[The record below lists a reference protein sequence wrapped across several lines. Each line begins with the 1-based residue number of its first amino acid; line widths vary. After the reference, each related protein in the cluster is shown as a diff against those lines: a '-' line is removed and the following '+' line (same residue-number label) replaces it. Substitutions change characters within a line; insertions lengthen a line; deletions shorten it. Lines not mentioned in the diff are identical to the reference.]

1 MRFHDP
7 WALVLL
13 VLIPLLF
20 VWRWRA
26 GYGAAVRYPSL
37 SLLRGL
43 PTGGRQRWRWVV
55 PVVRGLVLV
64 LLSLAL
70 ARPQLGKAESRYT
83 GAGIDIVLSVDIS
96 GSMRS
101 EDFRL
106 DGRRASRLDVVKSV
120 VRDFV
125 TERPGDRIGLVL
137 FSARPYTQCPLTL
150 DHGWLLRN
158 LERARIGMIEDGTA
172 VGSALA
178 TAVGRLEQASA
189 KNSTQ
194 NSTQNSA
201 KNAVVILLTDG
212 QNNAGKISPLTAAEA
227 ARALGIKVYTIGA
240 GTKGMAPYPA
250 RDAFGNL
257 VYRPVQVDIDE
268 QTLSRIADTTGGR
281 YFRATDTRSLRD
293 IYETI
298 DQLERTAF
306 DAPRYLDYDEL
317 YPWLLVPAL
326 ALLGLEIGLRH
337 SLLRELP

>member
-1 MRFHDP
+1 MRLHDP

-13 VLIPLLF
+13 ILIPLLF

-70 ARPQLGKAESRYT
+70 ARPQLGKAESRYV

-106 DGRRASRLDVVKSV
+106 DGRRVSRLDVVKSV

-172 VGSALA
+172 IGSALT
-178 TAVGRLEQASA
+178 TAVGRLEQTAA
-189 KNSTQ
+189 KS
-194 NSTQNSA
+194 
-201 KNAVVILLTDG
+201 AVVILLTDG

-268 QTLSRIADTTGGR
+268 QTLSQIAATTGGR
-281 YFRATDTRSLRD
+281 YFRATDTQSLRD
-293 IYETI
+293 IYQTI
-298 DQLERTAF
+298 DQLERTTF
-306 DAPRYLDYDEL
+306 EAPRYLDYDEL

>member
-1 MRFHDP
+1 MRLHDP

-13 VLIPLLF
+13 ILIPLLF

-70 ARPQLGKAESRYT
+70 ARPQLGKAESRYV

-106 DGRRASRLDVVKSV
+106 DGRRVSRLDVVKSV

-125 TERPGDRIGLVL
+125 TERPDDRIGLVL

-172 VGSALA
+172 IGSALT
-178 TAVGRLEQASA
+178 TAVGRLEQTAA
-189 KNSTQ
+189 KS
-194 NSTQNSA
+194 
-201 KNAVVILLTDG
+201 AVVILLTDG

-268 QTLSRIADTTGGR
+268 QTLSQIAATTGGR
-281 YFRATDTRSLRD
+281 YFRATDTQSLRD
-293 IYETI
+293 IYQTI
-298 DQLERTAF
+298 DQLERTTF
-306 DAPRYLDYDEL
+306 EAPRYLDYDEL

>member
-1 MRFHDP
+1 MRLHDP

-13 VLIPLLF
+13 ALIPLLF

-55 PVVRGLVLV
+55 PVLRGLVLV

-70 ARPQLGKAESRYT
+70 ARPQLGKAESRYV

-106 DGRRASRLDVVKSV
+106 DGRRVSRLDVVKSV

-189 KNSTQ
+189 Q
-194 NSTQNSA
+194 NSTQNAA

-281 YFRATDTRSLRD
+281 YFRATDTQSLRD

-326 ALLGLEIGLRH
+326 ALLGLEIGLRQ

>member
-7 WALVLL
+7 WALALL

-20 VWRWRA
+20 VWRGRA
-26 GYGAAVRYPSL
+26 GYEAAVRYPSL

-70 ARPQLGKAESRYT
+70 ARPQLGKAESRYV
-83 GAGIDIVLSVDIS
+83 GAGIDIVLSADIS

-189 KNSTQ
+189 ESST
-194 NSTQNSA
+194 

-227 ARALGIKVYTIGA
+227 ARALGIRVYTIGA

-268 QTLSRIADTTGGR
+268 QTLGQIAATTGGR
-281 YFRATDTRSLRD
+281 YFRATDTQSLRD

-306 DAPRYLDYDEL
+306 EAPRSLDYDEL

-326 ALLGLEIGLRH
+326 VLLGLEIGLRH

>member
-1 MRFHDP
+1 MRLHDP

-13 VLIPLLF
+13 ILIPLLF

-70 ARPQLGKAESRYT
+70 ARPQLGKAESRYV

-106 DGRRASRLDVVKSV
+106 DGRRVSRLDVVKSV

-172 VGSALA
+172 IGSALT
-178 TAVGRLEQASA
+178 TAVGRLEQTAA
-189 KNSTQ
+189 KS
-194 NSTQNSA
+194 
-201 KNAVVILLTDG
+201 AVVILLTDG

-268 QTLSRIADTTGGR
+268 QTLSQIAATTGGR
-281 YFRATDTRSLRD
+281 YFRATDTQSLRD
-293 IYETI
+293 IYQTI
-298 DQLERTAF
+298 DQLERTTF
-306 DAPRYLDYDEL
+306 EAPRYLDYDEL

-326 ALLGLEIGLRH
+326 VLLGLEIGLRH